1 MSADY
6 KKDFES
12 LVAVMI
18 QEGAS
23 DLHLSEERKPTVRV
37 SGILIPLESYPELS
51 RSDIKGILEGL
62 LDTIKSDIFL
72 AKKEVDFSYLTE
84 SGVRFRGNAF
94 YRSGKISIALR
105 LISKNIKTLDELKI
119 PSIIETFTR
128 KKQGF
133 FLVVGPTG
141 QGKSTT
147 LASMIE
153 IINQERL
160 AHIITIEDPVEYVFE
175 SKKSIIDQREVLEDT
190 PDFHSALQGAFRQ
203 DIDVLMI
210 GEMRTPEDIS
220 AAVTAAE
227 TGHLVFSTMHTN
239 NAAQT
244 IDRIIDS
251 FDTVGQKQI
260 RTQLASSL
268 IGVLSQRLI
277 PTVSK
282 GLVPAVELLINN
294 NAVANLIREGRI
306 HEINSVIETS
316 SDQGMID
323 LNRYLSDLVRAG
335 EISIENAYLYSQNS
349 KGLDRM
355 L

>member
-1 MSADY
+1 MTSDY
-6 KKDFES
+6 KNSFDGLVS
-12 LVAVMI
+12 LMNK
-18 QEGAS
+18 EGAS
-23 DLHLSEERKPTVRV
+23 DLHLSEGRKPTIRV
-37 SGILIPLESYPELS
+37 SGVLIPLENYPLLS
-51 RSDIKGILEGL
+51 RADLKSILDLL
-62 LDTIKSDIFL
+62 LDDVKKEIFQN
-72 AKKEVDFSYLTE
+72 KKEVDFSYNSDTKT
-84 SGVRFRGNAF
+84 RFRGNAF
-94 YRSGKISIALR
+94 YQLGKISIALR
-105 LISKNIKTLDELKI
+105 LIPHSIKTLTELKI
-119 PSIIETFTR
+119 PSIVETFTR

-153 IINQERL
+153 MINQERL
-160 AHIITIEDPVEYVFE
+160 AHIVTIEDPVEYLFE

-190 PDFHSALQGAFRQ
+190 PDFHTALQGALRQ
-203 DIDVLMI
+203 DIDVLMV
-210 GEMRTPEDIS
+210 GEMRTPDDIS

-244 IDRIIDS
+244 IDRIVDS
-251 FDTVGQKQI
+251 FDTVAQKQI
-260 RTQLASSL
+260 RSQLASSL
-268 IGVLSQRLI
+268 IAIFSQRLI

-294 NAVANLIREGRI
+294 SAVSNLIREGRI
-306 HEINSVIETS
+306 HEIASVIETS

-323 LNRYLSDLVRAG
+323 LNRYLADLVKAG

>member
-1 MSADY
+1 MSSDY
-6 KKDFES
+6 TKDFES
-12 LVAVMI
+12 LVTVMVK
-18 QEGAS
+18 ENAS
-23 DLHLSEERKPTVRV
+23 DLHLSEERKPIVRV
-37 SGILIPLESYPELS
+37 SGQLIPLETHAAMAHA
-51 RSDIKGILEGL
+51 DMKGILEDI
-62 LDTIKSDIFL
+62 LDDVKKGIFV
-72 AKKEVDFSYLTE
+72 KNKEVDFSYQ
-84 SGVRFRGNAF
+84 SPQGARFRGNAF
-94 YRSGKISIALR
+94 YQFGKISLALR
-105 LISKNIKTLDELKI
+105 LVPHKIKTLSELRI
-119 PSIIETFTR
+119 PTILEQFTR

-147 LASMIE
+147 LASMVE
-153 IINQERL
+153 MINQERL
-160 AHIITIEDPVEYVFE
+160 AHIITIEDPVEYVFD

-190 PDFHSALQGAFRQ
+190 PDFHTALQGAMRQ

-210 GEMRTPEDIS
+210 GEMRTPDDIS

-227 TGHLVFSTMHTN
+227 TGHLVFSTLHTN

-251 FDTVGQKQI
+251 FGATMQKQI
-260 RTQLASSL
+260 RSQLASSL
-268 IGVLSQRLI
+268 LGVLSQRLI
-277 PTVSK
+277 PSVSG

-294 NAVANLIREGRI
+294 TAVANLIREGRV

-316 SDQGMID
+316 SEQGMID

-335 EISIENAYLYSQNS
+335 EISIENAYMFTQNS